1 MTTIVAGHTGLV
13 GSAIIEALNK
23 AGEKTIG
30 ISTQV
35 VNLTDR
41 TATIDFI
48 QDVKPTTIIDAA
60 AIVGGIGANNSMPV
74 DFLSKNLQIQTN
86 LIDAAYFADV
96 KKVVFLGSSCIY
108 PRDCKQPIKEEYLLT
123 GPLERTNSAYAI
135 AKIAGIELINSY
147 RRQYGKS
154 WISLMPTNVYG
165 PRDNFSVDHG
175 HVMASLIH
183 KFVDAVEEGK
193 ANVTLWG
200 SGNSKREFL
209 YSKDLAH
216 AVILVSDKYDSDLHL
231 NVGSGEEISIRNLAE
246 LIAEKVGFEGEIIWD
261 KSRPDGTPRK
271 LLDSEK
277 IRKLGF
283 SPRYSLSEG
292 VEETIQWFVRHRD
305 EVRV

>member
-261 KSRPDGTPRK
+261 RSRPDGTPRK

-292 VEETIQWFVRHRD
+292 VAETIQWFVRHRD

>member
-1 MTTIVAGHTGLV
+1 VTTIVAGHTGLV

-261 KSRPDGTPRK
+261 RSRPDGTPRK

>member
-261 KSRPDGTPRK
+261 RSRPDGTPRK